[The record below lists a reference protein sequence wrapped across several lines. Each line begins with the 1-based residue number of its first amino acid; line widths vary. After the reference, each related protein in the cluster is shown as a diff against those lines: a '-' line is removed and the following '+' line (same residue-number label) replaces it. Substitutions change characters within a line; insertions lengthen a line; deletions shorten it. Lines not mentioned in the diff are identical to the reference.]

1 LTNCPATFCNPTNRT
16 YDLEAL
22 LCAINKSEKFC
33 YLETYDYMEFTKF
46 MACQQS
52 YCGPDP
58 YTQYSPAQFHTWNNE
73 NTYQYQ
79 TINPD
84 TGKPYNS
91 ISSVSDQ
98 AGMFQKTG
106 PQVQFLIVRDALYE
120 AAMRGV
126 TVRLIVGH
134 RGVQPCGDNAD
145 KIMQLRALEIH
156 TNQDIQRIAK
166 EKNIKNPGSIQF
178 KYFAFMCSDKK
189 GACYGAFHC
198 KWFVTEKSCG
208 FSTSN
213 YTGDYFA
220 FTFGSTF
227 VVNVPDGLNS
237 VFPMRDDLVNIFIRD
252 WKSSKL
258 VEDVACQCQI
268 MGWPLKTLAAPDM
281 LSHYFLSTPNGG
293 LSSTQVESVM
303 NILGKD
309 GLKTPKTAI
318 DFCNKTCF
326 KQNSG
331 DLPLPDSSC
340 FSINSDETI
349 LLQNS
354 PPIFL
359 GKNSHVNKDGKVVET
374 EAYFKEGD
382 SLGIILLKILLVVL
396 IIVLIYVLVRYLL
409 SNYKKVMP
417 KK

>member
-1 LTNCPATFCNPTNRT
+1 
-16 YDLEAL
+16 
-22 LCAINKSEKFC
+22 
-33 YLETYDYMEFTKF
+33 
-46 MACQQS
+46 
-52 YCGPDP
+52 
-58 YTQYSPAQFHTWNNE
+58 
-73 NTYQYQ
+73 
-79 TINPD
+79 
-84 TGKPYNS
+84 
-91 ISSVSDQ
+91 
-98 AGMFQKTG
+98 
-106 PQVQFLIVRDALYE
+106 
-120 AAMRGV
+120 
-126 TVRLIVGH
+126 
-134 RGVQPCGDNAD
+134 
-145 KIMQLRALEIH
+145 
-156 TNQDIQRIAK
+156 
-166 EKNIKNPGSIQF
+166 
-178 KYFAFMCSDKK
+178 
-189 GACYGAFHC
+189 
-198 KWFVTEKSCG
+198 
-208 FSTSN
+208 
-213 YTGDYFA
+213 
-220 FTFGSTF
+220 
-227 VVNVPDGLNS
+227 
-237 VFPMRDDLVNIFIRD
+237 MRDDLVNIFIRD